1 MCVKCVWIISY
12 LISALCFNLLLPVCR
27 SSMFYNFV
35 KAMLVRNP
43 KKRPSASKMLSVR
56 TAHKL
61 LLSLKMR
68 NDDKC
73 IRALFLFLLPP
84 SGQKISYC
92 RIKTTFSLLVLWN
105 LRLTVTTSRPVSLFI
120 LDRTN
125 LDWLSLSLSL
135 SPSFASCVSSLPL
148 CSTCFWPSSA
158 WTRSWPWTCWK
169 SLETLRNW
177 RAAWWRRTKRWRSV
191 TIQPCGVKLCMLS

>member
-61 LLSLKMR
+61 LLSLKCVMMINVSELCFSFWCPQVAR
-68 NDDKC
+68 KSV
-73 IRALFLFLLPP
+73 IAGL
-84 SGQKISYC
+84 
-92 RIKTTFSLLVLWN
+92 TTFSLLVLWN
-105 LRLTVTTSRPVSLFI
+105 LRLTVTTSHPVSLFI

-135 SPSFASCVSSLPL
+135 HPLLPVSPLFL
-148 CSTCFWPSSA
+148 C
-158 WTRSWPWTCWK
+158 
-169 SLETLRNW
+169 
-177 RAAWWRRTKRWRSV
+177 AAHVFDPAVPEPGADPGPAGKV
-191 TIQPCGVKLCMLS
+191 

>member
-135 SPSFASCVSSLPL
+135 HPLLPPLFL
-148 CSTCFWPSSA
+148 C
-158 WTRSWPWTCWK
+158 
-169 SLETLRNW
+169 
-177 RAAWWRRTKRWRSV
+177 AAHVFDPAVPEPGADPGPAGKV
-191 TIQPCGVKLCMLS
+191 

>member
-61 LLSLKMR
+61 LLSLKCVMMINVSELCFWFCCPQVAR
-68 NDDKC
+68 KSV
-73 IRALFLFLLPP
+73 IAGL
-84 SGQKISYC
+84 
-92 RIKTTFSLLVLWN
+92 TTFSLLVLWN

>member
-1 MCVKCVWIISY
+1 
-12 LISALCFNLLLPVCR
+12 
-27 SSMFYNFV
+27 
-35 KAMLVRNP
+35 MLVRNP

-61 LLSLKMR
+61 LLSLKCAMMINVSELCFCFCCPQVAR
-68 NDDKC
+68 KSV
-73 IRALFLFLLPP
+73 IAGL
-84 SGQKISYC
+84 
-92 RIKTTFSLLVLWN
+92 TTFSLLVLWN

>member
-61 LLSLKMR
+61 LLSLKCVMMINVSELCFSFWCPQVAR
-68 NDDKC
+68 KSV
-73 IRALFLFLLPP
+73 IAGL
-84 SGQKISYC
+84 
-92 RIKTTFSLLVLWN
+92 TTFSLLVLWN
-105 LRLTVTTSRPVSLFI
+105 LRLIVTTSRLVSLFI
-120 LDRTN
+120 LDWTN

>member
-1 MCVKCVWIISY
+1 MCGLY

-61 LLSLKMR
+61 LLSLKCVMMINVSELCFSFWCPQVAR
-68 NDDKC
+68 KSV
-73 IRALFLFLLPP
+73 IAGL
-84 SGQKISYC
+84 
-92 RIKTTFSLLVLWN
+92 TTFSLLVLWN

-135 SPSFASCVSSLPL
+135 HPLLPPLFL
-148 CSTCFWPSSA
+148 C
-158 WTRSWPWTCWK
+158 
-169 SLETLRNW
+169 
-177 RAAWWRRTKRWRSV
+177 AAHVFDPAVPEPGADPGPAGKV
-191 TIQPCGVKLCMLS
+191 